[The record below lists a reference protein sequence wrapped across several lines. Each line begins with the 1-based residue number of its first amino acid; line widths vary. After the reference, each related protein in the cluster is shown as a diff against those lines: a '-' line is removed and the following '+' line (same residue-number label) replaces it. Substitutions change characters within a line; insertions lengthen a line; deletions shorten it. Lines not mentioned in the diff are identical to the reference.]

1 MRRSNER
8 RTGLR
13 LALGAAVSLA
23 TVAACSEQTP
33 TALTGDA
40 LPGEPVTV
48 AIELPWE
55 EFASDLVVI
64 GGYGAPSE
72 LGTGVLANAFAG
84 TLNARTLV
92 RFGAYP
98 QSASVRDTTGTVV
111 TDTDL
116 TVTGGRVVAIFNRRS
131 SIVSGP
137 VTLTLGAMQEPWDRS
152 SADWVHAVDSVDF
165 ELPWSQLGGG
175 AVVPLDTAVW
185 TPTAG
190 DTLFFA
196 LDSAEVAAW
205 SDDAENVH
213 GGRIDLITE
222 GHRLAVSSVGL
233 QLEVQPSVNPDTTIF
248 VDVADRAVTFI
259 YDPEPAPPAD
269 GMRVGGVPAWRTI
282 FDLDVPTQLS
292 GPPALCDAVGCP
304 VTLDPGEIS
313 YAALVLRTRAAE
325 DAFQPGDT
333 VGIDAREVLSRE
345 ALPKAP
351 LGASVFG
358 TSGRRFPAALFRADA
373 GTEVEIPIT
382 SFVRNLLEGV
392 DPETQIPYPNTLA
405 LLSIFEPRTIGY
417 ASFYG
422 PGGPDAP
429 MLKLI
434 VTVGPSVELP

>member
-1 MRRSNER
+1 M
-8 RTGLR
+8 
-13 LALGAAVSLA
+13 
-23 TVAACSEQTP
+23 
-33 TALTGDA
+33 
-40 LPGEPVTV
+40 
-48 AIELPWE
+48 I
-55 EFASDLVVI
+55 VI
-64 GGYGAPSE
+64 GGYGAPDD

-98 QSASVRDTTGTVV
+98 RSASVRDTTGTVV
-111 TDTDL
+111 TDTNL
-116 TVTGGRVVAIFNRRS
+116 TVTGGRVVTIFDRRA

-137 VTLTLGAMQEPWDRS
+137 VTLTLGAMQEPWDRT
-152 SADWVHAVDSVDF
+152 SADWVHAVDSVGL
-165 ELPWSQLGGG
+165 EIPWSQVGGG
-175 AVVPLDTAVW
+175 TVVPLDTAVW

-190 DTLFFA
+190 DTLLFA

-205 SDDAENVH
+205 SDDAEDVH
-213 GGRIDLITE
+213 GGRIDLVTA
-222 GHRLAVSSVGL
+222 GHRLAVRSVGL
-233 QLEVQPSVNPDTTIF
+233 QLAVRPSVNPDTTIF
-248 VDVADRAVTFI
+248 VDVTERALTFI

-269 GMRVGGVPAWRTI
+269 GMRVGGTPAWRTI

-292 GPPALCDAVGCP
+292 GPPALCAAVACP
-304 VTLDPGEIS
+304 VTLNPGEIS

-325 DAFQPGDT
+325 DAFQPSDT
-333 VGIDAREVLSRE
+333 VGLDARVVLSRD

-358 TSGRRFPAALFRADA
+358 TAGQRFPAALFVASA

-392 DPETQIPYPNTLA
+392 DPDTQIPFPNTLA
-405 LLSIFEPRTIGY
+405 LLSTFEPRSIGY